1 MPLILTKKE
10 MMNPADAFRLAWE
23 ECFHRFA
30 DVVAIHP
37 LGGGSINSVY
47 KIETTDGHFVMK
59 MNSLSRY
66 PGMFKGEAAGLQ
78 LIMETGSV
86 SVPGIVAVTALK
98 QHQVL
103 ILEYIEPAPRIKHFF
118 SHFGEQLAA
127 MHRHTSETFGLSYNN
142 YIGSLPQDNK
152 QEKSIHDF
160 FIRHRIAPQLR
171 LAVRKGLLTEG
182 DEKDF
187 EDLFKK
193 LEHLLPNEKPS
204 LIHGDLWNGNY
215 ITGNDGKAWLID
227 PAVSYNCREADIA
240 MTKLFGGFEPEFYAA
255 YHQAYPLLT
264 GWEQRMDL
272 WNLYPLLVHVN
283 LFGGHYVQEA
293 RSIVRK
299 YIR

>member
-1 MPLILTKKE
+1 
-10 MMNPADAFRLAWE
+10 MMNPADAFRMSWE
-23 ECFHRFA
+23 QSFHRFA

-47 KIETTDGHFVMK
+47 KVETTDGQFVMK

-78 LIMETGSV
+78 LIMDTKSV

-103 ILEYIEPAPRIKHFF
+103 ILEYIEPAPRIKHFY

-127 MHRHTSETFGLSYNN
+127 MHRHTSETFGLSFNN
-142 YIGSLPQDNK
+142 YIGSLPQNNK
-152 QEKSIHDF
+152 QEKSLYDF
-160 FIRHRIAPQLR
+160 FIQHRIEPQLR
-171 LAVRKGLLTEG
+171 LAVRKELLNDR

-193 LEHLLPNEKPS
+193 LEHLLPDEHPS

-227 PAVSYNCREADIA
+227 PAVSYSSREADIA
-240 MTKLFGGFEPEFYAA
+240 MTKLFGGFEPEFYSA
-255 YHQAYPLLT
+255 YHEVFPLID
-264 GWEQRMDL
+264 GWEQRLDL

-283 LFGGHYVQEA
+283 LFGGHYVQEV
-293 RSIVRK
+293 RSIVK
-299 YIR
+299 NYIR